1 LVKER
6 FRLGYNVSEEI
17 KYKPVSVR
25 DILTELQTTT
35 TLMIDL
41 AYSAILFNDKELA
54 EDVTEMAEEV
64 YNLKTRL
71 LMNTAIAVRDADDAE
86 IMVGIM
92 QIGAVAYR
100 IADVAADIARTVLLD
115 LVPDPQILKALTKT
129 KERLVRTKIV
139 PNSILAGKTLEKLK
153 LETNIGVNIIVIRK
167 DKELITNPGP
177 KVQLANGDIL
187 IARGSDVGVSELDKL
202 AKGELRTIPH
212 PKLSKRERHK

>member
-1 LVKER
+1 
-6 FRLGYNVSEEI
+6 VSEEI